1 MGIFSTKITG
11 GKIIFLTNIKLFFE
25 FIDFIFW
32 LNLNM
37 TWFLL
42 AWFCD
47 SPHYCFHNFNIWI
60 GNICFI
66 LILSSCQGFI
76 A

>member
-1 MGIFSTKITG
+1 MGIFLTKITG

-42 AWFCD
+42 AWFWD
-47 SPHYCFHNFNIWI
+47 SPFLKAFQS
-60 GNICFI
+60 F
-66 LILSSCQGFI
+66 F
-76 A
+76 